1 MTWKSLLLAL
11 ALAVAVV
18 PEASFA
24 REAGVADGVIVK
36 ELLDEQFAG
45 DPSKEVVTHTYS
57 FPAGAVLP
65 WHIHPDAHEIA
76 YVLQGDF
83 ALEIEGQGRKS
94 LKPGES
100 FYLAPNLVHRGMNEG
115 KEPVRLFV
123 VRIKPKDKPLAIEV
137 ER

>member
-1 MTWKSLLLAL
+1 MTLKSVLLAL
-11 ALAVAVV
+11 TLATALVSQM
-18 PEASFA
+18 SFA
-24 REAGVADGVIVK
+24 REVGVAEGVIVK
-36 ELLDEQFAG
+36 ELLEEQFAG

-57 FPAGAVLP
+57 FPADAILP

-83 ALEIEGQGRKS
+83 ALEIEGQGRRP

-123 VRIKPKDKPLAIEV
+123 VRIKPKDKPLAV
-137 ER
+137 ELER